1 MKLTTTLLATLIFAS
16 TGAIANTTKLTEQD
30 ELLVQRAQ
38 TINFYSCVQAQYDKM
53 EENRDLLAKL
63 RDIFQTMQGNI
74 LDLADS
80 RGHTIGRDSQPEFS
94 VDDAAI
100 MIIASC
106 IAPARN

>member
-1 MKLTTTLLATLIFAS
+1 MATLIFAS

-30 ELLVQRAQ
+30 ELLIQRAQ

-53 EENRDLLAKL
+53 EAKRELLAEL
-63 RDIFQTMQGNI
+63 RDIFQAMQGNI
-74 LDLADS
+74 QDLAVS
-80 RGHTIGRDSQPEFS
+80 RGYTIGRDNQPEFS
-94 VDDAAI
+94 ADDAAI